1 MNVLS
6 RFAGVFFE
14 PGKVFAD
21 IAERP
26 SFAWVPP
33 MVVAILMGVGFSYAV
48 STHIG
53 WEQIVRKTLVNNP
66 RAADLTPEQRE
77 QAVERGAKFGGA
89 IAWVG
94 AVVGPPFFTMIIA
107 GILTGLFNAMLGT
120 DLKFSTMFSISAYAF
135 LIRGLYSILLILIM
149 YLKPPEEFD
158 IQLSPFSIG
167 GYLNRQETPKWLFS
181 LAGSIDLFTIWT
193 IVVLAIGFSVA
204 SKKLSFTKS
213 LTAIAAPWLLWVVA
227 LMALQSFS

>member
-6 RFAGVFFE
+6 RLAGVFFE

-26 SFAWVPP
+26 SFAWVAP
-33 MVVAILMGVGFSYAV
+33 MVVATLLGLSFSYAV
-48 STHIG
+48 STHVG
-53 WEQIVRKTLVNNP
+53 WEQIVRKTIANNP
-66 RAADLTPEQRE
+66 RTADLTAEQRE
-77 QAVERGAKFGGA
+77 QAVERGAKIGGM

-94 AVVGPPFFTMIIA
+94 AVVGPAFFTMIIA

-120 DLKFSTMFSISAYAF
+120 ELKFSTMFSITAYAF
-135 LIRGLYSILLILIM
+135 LIRAIYTILLILIM

-158 IQLSPFSIG
+158 IQLSPFSIA

-181 LAGSIDLFTIWT
+181 LAGSLDLFTLWT

-213 LTAIAAPWLLWVVA
+213 LTAIGIPWLVWVVA
-227 LMALQSFS
+227 LMGLQSFS

>member
-6 RFAGVFFE
+6 RLAGVFFE

-26 SFAWVPP
+26 GFAWVAP
-33 MVVAILMGVGFSYAV
+33 MVVATLLGLCFSYAV
-48 STHIG
+48 STHVG
-53 WEQIVRKTLVNNP
+53 WDQIVRKTIANNP
-66 RAADLTPEQRE
+66 RTADLTPEQRE
-77 QAVERGAKFGGA
+77 QAIERGAKFAGG

-94 AVVGPPFFTMIIA
+94 AVVGPAFFTMIIA
-107 GILTGLFNAMLGT
+107 GILTGLFNALLGSE
-120 DLKFSTMFSISAYAF
+120 LKFSTMFSITAYAF

-158 IQLSPFSIG
+158 IQLSPFSIA

-181 LAGSIDLFTIWT
+181 LAGSIDLFTLWT

-213 LTAIAAPWLLWVVA
+213 LTGIAIPWLVWVVA
-227 LMALQSFS
+227 LMGLQSFS

>member
-6 RFAGVFFE
+6 RIFGVFFE

-26 SFAWVPP
+26 SAAWLPP
-33 MVVAILMGVGFSYAV
+33 MVIAVLMGMGFSYAV

-53 WEQIVRKTLVNNP
+53 WDQIVRKTIANNP
-66 RAADLTPEQRE
+66 RTADLTAEQRE
-77 QAVERGAKFGGA
+77 QAVERGAKIGGTF
-89 IAWVG
+89 AWVG
-94 AVVGPPFFTMIIA
+94 AVVGPPLFTLIIA
-107 GILTGLFNAMLGT
+107 GILTGLFNALLGT
-120 DLKFSTMFSISAYAF
+120 DLKFSTMFSITAYAF
-135 LIRGLYSILLILIM
+135 LIRGLYSILLVLIM
-149 YLKPPEEFD
+149 YLKPTEEFD

-204 SKKLSFTKS
+204 SKKLSFSKC
-213 LTAIAAPWLLWVVA
+213 LTAIAIPWLVWVVA
-227 LMALQSFS
+227 LMGLQSFS

>member
-1 MNVLS
+1 MNVFS
-6 RFAGVFFE
+6 RIAGVFFE

-33 MVVAILMGVGFSYAV
+33 MVIAVLIGLCFSYAV

-53 WEQIVRKTLVNNP
+53 WDQIVRKTIANNP
-66 RAADLTPEQRE
+66 RTADLPADQRE
-77 QAVERGAKFGGA
+77 QAIERGAKFAGG

-94 AVVGPPFFTMIIA
+94 AVVGPAFFTLIIA
-107 GILTGLFNAMLGT
+107 GILTGLFNALLGSE
-120 DLKFSTMFSISAYAF
+120 LKFTTMFSITAHAF

-149 YLKPPEEFD
+149 YLKPVEEFD

-204 SKKLSFTKS
+204 SKKLSFSKS
-213 LTAIAAPWLLWVVA
+213 LTAIGIPWLVWVIA
-227 LMALQSFS
+227 LMGLQSFS